1 MKAFKFKKN
10 SYICGM
16 ATLSIEI
23 LNPKAKKLLKD
34 LAELRLISISE
45 KASDP
50 FFNVIKKLRAKKA
63 GVSLD
68 EITKEVE
75 AVRTKRYGK

>member
-1 MKAFKFKKN
+1 MSILN
-10 SYICGM
+10 
-16 ATLSIEI
+16 IEI
-23 LNPKAKKLLKD
+23 LNPKAKKLLQD

-45 KASDP
+45 KTSNP
-50 FFNVIKKLRAKKA
+50 FMDVVKKLRAKKA
-63 GVSLD
+63 TISLA

>member
-1 MKAFKFKKN
+1 
-10 SYICGM
+10 M
-16 ATLSIEI
+16 ATLSVEI
-23 LNPKAKKLLKD
+23 LNPKAKKLLQD

-45 KASDP
+45 KESNP
-50 FFNVIKKLRAKKA
+50 FFATIKKLRSKKSDI
-63 GVSLD
+63 SLD